1 MKKIAISLLF
11 LLCTHIAKAQVDIS
25 TSQLIDTKWE
35 KIISGAKYDSTT
47 TLFTIDE
54 MIDSTYNSLLE
65 VSRVKKEEGVISL
78 CITLRSMKLTTTPS
92 CHLQMT
98 N

>member
-1 MKKIAISLLF
+1 MNRICMMFWICA
-11 LLCTHIAKAQVDIS
+11 CCIS
-25 TSQLIDTKWE
+25 TSAQIEIDLSQLIDTKWE
-35 KIISGAKYDSTT
+35 KIISGSKYDSTT

-54 MIDSTYNSLLE
+54 MIDSTYNSLLQNMW
-65 VSRVKKEEGVISL
+65 VKKEEGVISL